1 MMNRLLSRWSAS
13 LIATLMLGG
22 AVAAAQPTFK
32 DSPKVEPTARER
44 ADLRARINDLDAL
57 ISKLKTHE
65 EQNDPRTGEPLADVT
80 VYLKAAQ
87 WIDRHGEFFNKN
99 YLPMTLKA
107 LERGRERAEQLAS
120 KNHPWTE
127 AKGSTIRGYLS
138 KVDDSIQ
145 PYAIIVPESYPGEVD
160 QRWRLDVVLHGR
172 GSTLNEVSFIN
183 AHDGKPALDDQA
195 GLVLHVFG
203 RTNNA
208 YRWAGESD
216 VFEAI
221 AAVKRNFN
229 VDERRIVL
237 RGFSMGGAGAW
248 HLGLHHPS
256 LWCSVEAGAGFS
268 DSKKYLKLGALPPY
282 QEKGLHIYDAVDYA
296 LNAFNVPMAGYGG
309 EDDPQQQASL
319 NIKDAL
325 EGLGVQM
332 VRDGLVTRAEG
343 IDFLQIVGAKMGHK
357 IDPESAKL
365 LKAFHDEH
373 ADKGLD
379 TIPGRIR
386 FVTYTLK
393 YNRAPWFSVEQL
405 REHYTKATVDAE
417 VEDGTV
423 HVRAQNVA
431 VLAIDRDAGE
441 TVRFADQAFP
451 LRLGVKGLLSQVYFR
466 QIDDG
471 WEMLDYDQ
479 SRAFQ
484 ENIILE
490 KRHDLQGPI
499 DDAFNAPFLCVRGT
513 GTPWNPAVQTW
524 ADARLDEFA
533 KVWSKS
539 LRGDLPIK
547 DDVAVTERDLETHH
561 LVLFGDPGSNKLIAK
576 VLAKLPMGWT
586 KDQVRLAGEFSAS
599 DHAPALI
606 APNPLNRYHYVVI
619 NSGHTFG
626 ADAFAG
632 SNAQLYPR
640 LGDYAV
646 FQIGATKD
654 DLKTSGFFDES
665 WKQPLG
671 DRR

>member
-1 MMNRLLSRWSAS
+1 MINRLLARSSAS

-32 DSPKVEPTARER
+32 EPPRAEPTDQER
-44 ADLRARINDLDAL
+44 ADLRARIKDLDAL
-57 ISKLKTHE
+57 ISKLTSHE
-65 EQNDPRTGEPLADVT
+65 EHNDPRTGEPLADVA

-99 YLPMTLKA
+99 YLPMTLKV
-107 LERGRERAEQLAS
+107 LERGRERAEQLAD
-120 KNHPWTE
+120 KNHPWTS

-138 KVDDSIQ
+138 KVDGSIQ
-145 PYAIIVPESYPGEVD
+145 PYAIIVPESYPGGDD
-160 QRWRLDVVLHGR
+160 QRFRLDVVLHGR
-172 GSTLNEVSFIN
+172 GGTLNEVSFIN
-183 AHDGKPALDDQA
+183 AHDDKPAPDDQT

-208 YRWAGESD
+208 YRWAGEAD

-221 AAVKRNFN
+221 AAVKRNFK
-229 VDERRIVL
+229 VDDRRIVL

-268 DSKKYLKLGALPPY
+268 DSKKYLKLGELPPY

-296 LNAFNVPMAGYGG
+296 LNAFNVPIAGYGG
-309 EDDPQQQASL
+309 ENDPQQQASL
-319 NIKDAL
+319 NVKDAL
-325 EGLGVQM
+325 EELGVPM

-357 IDPESAKL
+357 VDPESAKI

-373 ADKGLD
+373 AAKGLD
-379 TIPGRIR
+379 TNPNRIR

-393 YNRAPWFSVEQL
+393 YNRAPWLSIEQL
-405 REHYTKATVDAE
+405 HEHYARATVDAD

-431 VLAIDRDAGE
+431 VLAIDREAGE

-451 LRLGVKGLLSQVYFR
+451 LRLGVKGLLAQVYFR
-466 QIDDG
+466 QVGDR

-484 ENIILE
+484 ENIELE

-499 DDAFNAPFLCVRGT
+499 DDAFTAPFLCVRGT
-513 GTPWNPAVQTW
+513 GKPWNPSVQAW
-524 ADARLDEFA
+524 ADARLDQFA

-547 DDVAVTERDLETHH
+547 DDVDVTDRDIETRH
-561 LVLFGDPGSNKLIAK
+561 LILFGDPGSNKLMAK
-576 VLAKLPMGWT
+576 VLPKLPIGWT
-586 KDQVRLAGEFSAS
+586 RDKVRLLGEFPAS
-599 DHAPALI
+599 DHAPVLI
-606 APNPLNRYHYVVI
+606 APNPLNRYHYVVV

-646 FQIGATKD
+646 IHIGEKRD
-654 DLKTSGFFDES
+654 DVKTSGYFDES
-665 WKQPLG
+665 WKLPAG
-671 DRR
+671 DRK